1 MPIVA
6 SWNICQENGDNIKM
20 INRTNNAVE
29 SYNCRFNRLF
39 SKQPNTIEFNQIV
52 MEESIRHQ
60 AETLQNIWT
69 GKKRETVRQ
78 KVFVPDIPEEYY
90 SFNDYADAQEQVTR
104 KERKKTINPSK
115 TVKQSNTVKPSKRS
129 RIAEVELPS
138 PPCTPL
144 GTLDNSNG
152 GRPKRKIKRKKLSI

>member
-1 MPIVA
+1 
-6 SWNICQENGDNIKM
+6 M

-39 SKQPNTIEFNQIV
+39 SKQPNPIEFNQIV
-52 MEESIRHQ
+52 MDESIRQ
-60 AETLQNIWT
+60 AESLQNIRT

-90 SFNDYADAQEQVTR
+90 SFKDYADAQEQATR
-104 KERKKTINPSK
+104 KEHKKTVNPSK
-115 TVKQSNTVKPSKRS
+115 TVKQSNTVNPSKRS
-129 RIAEVELPS
+129 RIADVDELSS

-144 GTLDNSNG
+144 GTLDNVNG
-152 GRPKRKIKRKKLSI
+152 GRPKHKIKRKKLSI